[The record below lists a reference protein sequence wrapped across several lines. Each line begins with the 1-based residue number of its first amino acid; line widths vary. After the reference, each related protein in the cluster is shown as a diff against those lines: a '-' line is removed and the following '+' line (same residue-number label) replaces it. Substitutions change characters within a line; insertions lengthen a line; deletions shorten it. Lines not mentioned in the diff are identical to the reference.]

1 MSIDPR
7 AASGFAA
14 AADAYE
20 RGRPGY
26 PTAAIDTIV
35 DELSLSGTSRVLDL
49 AAGTGQLSRR
59 FQPRVGA
66 TIAVEPSR
74 EMRARLAA
82 ELPGV
87 TALPGTAEA
96 IPLADAA
103 VDAVVVGEAFHW
115 FATEAATDEIARVLK
130 PAGGLALLWN
140 VATWSSETTPWLDD
154 FRGLVAHHRREAG
167 DYPAA
172 NGTWREEFDRTQRFG
187 GVVHFEFA
195 QTQTLEPTDFVAQV
209 ASWSWIA
216 NLEAAHRRAV
226 LDDVLTLVG
235 DAGAVTIPH
244 RTDLYLAR
252 RG

>member
-7 AASGFAA
+7 AASGFAS

-26 PTAAIDTIV
+26 PAAAIDSVV
-35 DELSLSGTSRVLDL
+35 DEFSLSGTSRVLDL

-74 EMRARLAA
+74 EMRERLAA

-87 TALPGTAEA
+87 TVLPGAAEA
-96 IPLADAA
+96 IPLEDAA

-115 FATEAATDEIARVLK
+115 FSTVAATNEVARVLR

-140 VATWSSETTPWLDD
+140 VATWSSATTPWLDD
-154 FRGLVAHHRREAG
+154 FRGLVARHKREAG

-172 NGTWREEFDRTQRFG
+172 NGTWREGFDRTHRFG
-187 GVVHFEFA
+187 GLVHVAFA
-195 QTQTLEPTDFVAQV
+195 HTQTLEPADFVAQV

-216 NLEAAHRRAV
+216 NLEVDQRRAV
-226 LDDVLTLVG
+226 LDDVLALVG
-235 DAGAVTIPH
+235 DAGAVTIPY
-244 RTDLYLAR
+244 RTDLYLAQR
-252 RG
+252 R